1 MNQHAQDTSAER
13 QRLAER
19 VRAALVRAALDAYE
33 DAAVRGLCCEG
44 AWEVAVAAMRGLD
57 LGPHTATAPPPER

>member
-1 MNQHAQDTSAER
+1 MNNATPNASGEPEP
-13 QRLAER
+13 LAER
-19 VRAALVRAALDAYE
+19 VRAALVQAALDAYE

-57 LGPHTATAPPPER
+57 LGPPTRG